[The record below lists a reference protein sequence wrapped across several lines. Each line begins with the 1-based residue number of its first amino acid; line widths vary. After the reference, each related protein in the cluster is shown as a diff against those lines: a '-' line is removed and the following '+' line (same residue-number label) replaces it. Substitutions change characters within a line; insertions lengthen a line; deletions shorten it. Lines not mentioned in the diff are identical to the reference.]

1 MTKRDM
7 LQAGIEN
14 VILPESQFHRR
25 EADMSAHQF
34 RVNPAF
40 LVAIVMGLT
49 GVSSLFAEELSS
61 EEECRQAIQLAMNAL
76 QEGNIREFI
85 AAIENSTGE
94 VNEEKRLRFDALT
107 QKIHQEK
114 IKLAARY
121 GEPLGKV
128 ELLKTEK
135 ISDRFIRY
143 TVLEYHERSAA
154 VFRIT
159 YYRPRENW
167 TFHFLNWTD
176 DLNPLFEKAP

>member
-1 MTKRDM
+1 MPVQRLRVHPALLMTF
-7 LQAGIEN
+7 
-14 VILPESQFHRR
+14 VI
-25 EADMSAHQF
+25 
-34 RVNPAF
+34 
-40 LVAIVMGLT
+40 GLT
-49 GVSSLFAEELSS
+49 GFSPISAEELAS
-61 EEECRQAIQLAMNAL
+61 EEECRQAVRLAINAL
-76 QEGNIREFI
+76 QDGNIREFI

-114 IKLAARY
+114 IKFAARY

-176 DLNPLFEKAP
+176 DLNPLFEKAS

>member
-1 MTKRDM
+1 MPVQRLRVHPALLMTF
-7 LQAGIEN
+7 
-14 VILPESQFHRR
+14 VI
-25 EADMSAHQF
+25 
-34 RVNPAF
+34 
-40 LVAIVMGLT
+40 GLT
-49 GVSSLFAEELSS
+49 GFSPLFAEELSS
-61 EEECRQAIQLAMNAL
+61 EEECRQAVRLAVNAL
-76 QEGNIREFI
+76 QNGNIREFI

-114 IKLAARY
+114 IKFAARY

-176 DLNPLFEKAP
+176 DLNPLFEKAS